1 MKYIHLEKKKAKT
14 CSINNNYER
23 QKVMRHDSLNQSV
36 KEKPQKQSH
45 IINFV
50 PLE

>member
-1 MKYIHLEKKKAKT
+1 MEYVHLETYSNSK
-14 CSINNNYER
+14 YER
-23 QKVMRHDSLNQSV
+23 QEVMRHDNLNQSI
-36 KEKPQKQSH
+36 KERPQKQSH